1 MIAVD
6 TSTLV
11 AFLGGEEGGDVTAF
25 MRALA
30 RDQVCLPP
38 VVVSELLSA
47 PEAPRIERW
56 IVNLPILVVTDG
68 FWQRA
73 GLLRRKILA
82 RRLAAPLADTLIAQT
97 CIDHDVSLVT
107 RDNDFRRY
115 VKHGGLVLAA
125 V

>member
-25 MRALA
+25 MQALA

-82 RRLAAPLADTLIAQT
+82 RRLAAPLADTLIAQI

-115 VKHGGLVLAA
+115 VKHGGLVLGA